1 MAVIGGQLAHPAP
14 LQNSYCNGLVQ
25 PSLIMNHHVDC
36 QEDIHP
42 ILATNISEYIWQQSK
57 VKLMLIREYLENIY
71 SVSDEIYDIAK
82 KRTEK
87 ILKTHLTFF

>member
-1 MAVIGGQLAHPAP
+1 VTGNETLMVMAVIGGHLAHPAP

-42 ILATNISEYIWQQSK
+42 ILATNISEYTSRLK
-57 VKLMLIREYLENIY
+57 VTNKAQKKVNPLRK
-71 SVSDEIYDIAK
+71 VSCS
-82 KRTEK
+82 
-87 ILKTHLTFF
+87 

>member
-42 ILATNISEYIWQQSK
+42 ILATNISEYKQQSEIK
-57 VKLMLIREYLENIY
+57 CCTKLL
-71 SVSDEIYDIAK
+71 
-82 KRTEK
+82 
-87 ILKTHLTFF
+87 LTRPRQDL

>member
-42 ILATNISEYIWQQSK
+42 ILATNISEYKQQSEISSSWSVNFCCTK
-57 VKLMLIREYLENIY
+57 MLLTRPRQDLWHCEKPKNI
-71 SVSDEIYDIAK
+71 K
-82 KRTEK
+82 NPFG
-87 ILKTHLTFF
+87 LL